1 MSDEMIDFTEDLG
14 DIDEMESAK
23 AELRE
28 LEGADEML
36 RAICQLKEHPAGEHF
51 VAMLA
56 DRLYET
62 SMDVINT
69 HDSDMTNILKGR
81 CRELKEMIELIAE
94 ADEKFK
100 QHEAQKAY
108 AREAIRDVE
117 EGNTH

>member
-1 MSDEMIDFTEDLG
+1 MTDEMIDFGEDLG
-14 DIDEMESAK
+14 DIDELEAAK

-36 RAICQLKEHPAGEHF
+36 RAICQLKRDSAGEHF
-51 VAMLA
+51 VAMLS

-69 HDSDMTNILKGR
+69 HDNDMTNILKGR
-81 CRELKEMIELIAE
+81 CRELNEMIELITE
-94 ADEKFK
+94 SDEKIK
-100 QHEAQKAY
+100 LHEAQKAY
-108 AREAIRDVE
+108 AREVIRDVE